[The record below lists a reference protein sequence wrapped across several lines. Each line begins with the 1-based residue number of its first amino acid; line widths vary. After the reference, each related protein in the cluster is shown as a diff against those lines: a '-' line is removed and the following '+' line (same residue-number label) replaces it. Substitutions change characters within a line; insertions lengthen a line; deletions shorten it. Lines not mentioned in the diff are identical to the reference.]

1 MVLEIRERDGKGHG
15 EIARVAW
22 QLEAKAVRSAGSK
35 GDSYDN
41 ATTKSLNSRYKREL
55 IDRGKEWKDVHD
67 VMIATVDWV
76 H

>member
-41 ATTKSLNSRYKREL
+41 ATAKSLNSRYKREL